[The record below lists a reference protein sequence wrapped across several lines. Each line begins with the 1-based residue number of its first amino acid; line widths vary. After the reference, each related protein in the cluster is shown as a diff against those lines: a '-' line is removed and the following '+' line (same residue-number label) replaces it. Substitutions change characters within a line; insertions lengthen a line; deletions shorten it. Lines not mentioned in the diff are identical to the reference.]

1 MIKARY
7 RVIRGRMEGTGERE
21 RGGKS
26 RYNNK
31 HEYETMRGRKGAKE
45 ERDGVR

>member
-7 RVIRGRMEGTGERE
+7 RVIRGRGK
-21 RGGKS
+21 GKS

-31 HEYETMRGRKGAKE
+31 HEYETMWGRKGGREQKK
-45 ERDGVR
+45 RGIK